1 MPAHTQTLEELEE
14 YEYIVERTFHSED
27 EGYEFFNAFAR
38 NKGFSG
44 RGRLHTQQTKMSRQ
58 YVCSKEG
65 AGQPKFLN
73 RETMKRR
80 PRPVTRFDCPF
91 EVVMRHKPEMN
102 IWYVHKYLYTHN
114 HVMARLNEVGFLFSH
129 RRISELQKKEILAY
143 QTAGL
148 RKYQIM
154 DVMEKQ
160 YGGPHNVGYVIKDLY
175 NFHF

>member
-114 HVMARLNEVGFLFSH
+114 HNFRA
-129 RRISELQKKEILAY
+129 SEKRNILAY